1 MRRASQILRRGGQ
14 SPAAP
19 PGEEVTM
26 STQSKQVLAARA
38 TTMRLEPTT
47 SEALLWEH
55 LRGSRLGVG
64 FRRQFVIGNRIAD
77 FCAPS
82 IKLVVEVD
90 GGYHA
95 ERGGADARRERE
107 LERLGYRVV
116 RVEAELV
123 VRDVEAAVAVVRG
136 AVEGPR

>member
-1 MRRASQILRRGGQ
+1 MARVTDPAPRGA

-19 PGEEVTM
+19 PGGEVTM
-26 STQSKQVLAARA
+26 STPSKQVLAARA
-38 TTMRLEPTT
+38 ATMRLQPTT

-55 LRGSRLGVG
+55 LRGSQLGVG
-64 FRRQFVIGNRIAD
+64 FRRQVVIGNRIAD

-95 ERGGADARRERE
+95 ERGRADARRERE

-123 VRDVEAAVAVVRG
+123 VRDVEAAVAVVG
-136 AVEGPR
+136 AAVEAPR